1 MESRKLTDEMLF
13 RQVKSAIAG
22 HNFKSARRILELYLD
37 EVQDNPRIWE
47 LYGNVLKK
55 LGKTDKAKTA
65 FLRRDELRRDDFIFE
80 MLADYDIKDEDLD
93 YLTSQQHAFTHEH
106 YVYGMED
113 SLSASTRAQSVSPN
127 SKFGSVLSRKN
138 THIKTSTCDA
148 DESLSTP
155 LVEKQAFDKFG
166 NYRLVDPDP
175 MCSESWIDNVD
186 RRSDLHETDCL
197 DNHLGESDDSSERR
211 HGEPSD
217 SEVVK
222 EESAQLDVLP
232 SHDRILVH
240 DSDKPSDLNEVEGH
254 IAIVDALLEEEL
266 IEVGSKSSWSW
277 EESFE
282 TRSHSD
288 DMDSDWL
295 IAEIALPQDDD
306 FFDFAAVEAESSQP
320 LLSLLADDVYAFDP
334 DEFIDTSDLEE
345 DIFTAGER
353 ITIEQRAEQLAA
365 VFIHK
370 HDWPRNTLDLL
381 THIFAV
387 KAYGPVV
394 KFLNQYA
401 ELGMQPDELRLAYT
415 LREIWHQLP
424 KYWLSFNRNGDS
436 GASYYNFS
444 WSQSIRFVA
453 LIARRQHGALDED
466 ILVENL
472 DRMHERW
479 FSSRLLKASYKSF
492 SIYLNASMDQIE
504 EDEVLIENEAGF
516 GCLGDS
522 RDQAY
527 SDLGETD
534 LFGYQLAEELESYG
548 YSYDRS
554 TYRSMRLCEE
564 VIYDDAFY
572 NRHRLLLADAS
583 NKDEND
589 E

>member
-1 MESRKLTDEMLF
+1 MESRRLTDEMLF

-22 HNFKSARRILELYLD
+22 HNFKSARKILESHLD

-47 LYGNVLKK
+47 MYGNVLKK
-55 LGKTDKAKTA
+55 LGKVDKARTA

-80 MLADYDIKDEDLD
+80 MLADDNVEDEDLD
-93 YLTSQQHAFTHEH
+93 YLSSQQQAFTHEH
-106 YVYGMED
+106 YVYGMEED
-113 SLSASTRAQSVSPN
+113 LSSSPRAHSVRPN

-138 THIKTSTCDA
+138 THNESSTCDS

-155 LVEKQAFDKFG
+155 IVEKQALDEFG
-166 NYRLVDPDP
+166 NDRLVDPDP
-175 MCSESWIDNVD
+175 MWSEASRDNFD
-186 RRSDLHETDCL
+186 RRADADETDWL
-197 DNHLGESDDSSERR
+197 DKPLDESDDNSERR
-211 HGEPSD
+211 HGKHSD
-217 SEVVK
+217 SEAVKAKSTQSDVV
-222 EESAQLDVLP
+222 L
-232 SHDRILVH
+232 SHDSTLVH
-240 DSDKPSDLNEVEGH
+240 DSDKPSDLNGVEGR
-254 IAIVDALLEEEL
+254 IAIVDALLEEF
-266 IEVGSKSSWSW
+266 IEDGSKSSWSW

-288 DMDSDWL
+288 DKDSDWL

-424 KYWLSFNRNGDS
+424 KYWLSFYRNGDS
-436 GASYYNFS
+436 AASYYNFS
-444 WSQSIRFVA
+444 WSQSLRFVA

-472 DRMHERW
+472 DRMYEKW
-479 FSSRLLKASYKSF
+479 FNSRLLRVSYKSF
-492 SIYLNASMDQIE
+492 SIYLNATMDQIE

-522 RDQAY
+522 RELAY

-554 TYRSMRLCEE
+554 TYRTMRLCEE
-564 VIYDDAFY
+564 IIYDDAFY
-572 NRHRLLLADAS
+572 NQHRLLLADAS